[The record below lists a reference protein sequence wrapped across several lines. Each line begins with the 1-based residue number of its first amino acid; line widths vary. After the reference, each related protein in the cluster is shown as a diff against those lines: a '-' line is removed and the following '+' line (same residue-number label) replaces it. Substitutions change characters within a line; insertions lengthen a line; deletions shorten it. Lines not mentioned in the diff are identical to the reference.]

1 MYLFY
6 VHISHIIQTG
16 PHGVWLSLTEK
27 GAVILYAIGLDV
39 LTVTNAGK
47 QFFGPL
53 RENWFYHTMLAF
65 LCIRKS
71 LLGR

>member
-27 GAVILYAIGLDV
+27 GAVIIYTIGLDV
-39 LTVTNAGK
+39 LTVTNECRQAIFWAIEGK
-47 QFFGPL
+47 LVLPHNVSFFV
-53 RENWFYHTMLAF
+53 Y
-65 LCIRKS
+65 
-71 LLGR
+71 